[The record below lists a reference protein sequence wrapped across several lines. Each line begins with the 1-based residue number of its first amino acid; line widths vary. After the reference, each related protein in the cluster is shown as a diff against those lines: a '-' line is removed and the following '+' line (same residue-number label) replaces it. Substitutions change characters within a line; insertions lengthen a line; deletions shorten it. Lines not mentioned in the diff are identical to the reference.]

1 MEQKPLMGNAPNT
14 TSMKITFAFI
24 WAFLICF
31 TGLAQVKQEIF
42 ESFKL
47 QERRDVKYYFPEDY
61 SPEKKYPLV
70 VVLDA
75 EYLFDQ
81 VVAVSK
87 FYSDFQGMPQAIVLG
102 IYQGENE
109 LRWDDCDFEGDT
121 GLPTEKGKLFY
132 EFLGMEIIPYLETS
146 FNIAPFKMFVG
157 YDITANFGNYYL
169 FKEQSYFDAY
179 ISISPLLAP
188 EMEQRVPARLSDLD
202 QKIFY
207 HLITEGEAS
216 EELEQVRALDR
227 GIKMLDKESLVY
239 YYDEYQEANESSVVT
254 YGLGKAW
261 DRTFEI
267 FKPISPKEYRQKI
280 LTSDEP
286 VFQYL
291 ADKYN
296 TIETMFGFKKQ
307 VELNDIMA
315 IYAGCRKKDDY
326 ESLKPLSDLC
336 KQEFPNTMLGFYF
349 EGEYYE
355 ELGEPKKA
363 LRTFEKAFGM
373 EEIDFLTK
381 EMALEKMDALKADF
395 GF

>member
-1 MEQKPLMGNAPNT
+1 MD
-14 TSMKITFAFI
+14 
-24 WAFLICF
+24 
-31 TGLAQVKQEIF
+31 
-42 ESFKL
+42 
-47 QERRDVKYYFPEDY
+47 R
-61 SPEKKYPLV
+61 
-70 VVLDA
+70 
-75 EYLFDQ
+75 
-81 VVAVSK
+81 
-87 FYSDFQGMPQAIVLG
+87 AIKV
-102 IYQGENE
+102 
-109 LRWDDCDFEGDT
+109 
-121 GLPTEKGKLFY
+121 
-132 EFLGMEIIPYLETS
+132 
-146 FNIAPFKMFVG
+146 
-157 YDITANFGNYYL
+157 
-169 FKEQSYFDAY
+169 
-179 ISISPLLAP
+179 
-188 EMEQRVPARLSDLD
+188 
-202 QKIFY
+202 
-207 HLITEGEAS
+207 
-216 EELEQVRALDR
+216 
-227 GIKMLDKESLVY
+227 LDKETLYY
-239 YYDEYQEANESSVVT
+239 YYDEYADANDLSIVT

-286 VFQYL
+286 VFSYL
-291 ADKYN
+291 SNKYN
-296 TIETMFGFKKQ
+296 TIETMFGFKKD

-315 IYAGCRKKDDY
+315 IYAGSRKKDDY